1 MSPNRTAQRL
11 NRILSMLPWVIANP
25 GATVDEVCERFGY
38 SQKEL
43 IADLDLVFV
52 CGLPGY
58 GPGDLMVAYVEED
71 EVVVDMA
78 DYFARP
84 LRLTP
89 AEGLGLLAA
98 GMALISSGQAPPSLE
113 RAVEKLGKALTPD
126 GTEVLAVDLSGE
138 PDLVGMLR
146 NAAAEGKV
154 VDMVYVSLGKGET
167 KRRSVE
173 PWSVSSA
180 MGNWYL
186 SAYCRTAGGERI
198 FRVDRIREAFP
209 TDEDFER
216 PSDPP
221 QVEIRYLPGE
231 DDVRATIR
239 LSSRARWVAEYY
251 PVEVEEDTETGLVIR
266 FSAGDVAVIARLL
279 LRLGSDAELVD
290 GPGVSEALADLR
302 SRILTRY
309 NAPA

>member
-1 MSPNRTAQRL
+1 MNRTAQRL

-38 SQKEL
+38 SQKDL

-58 GPGDLMVAYVEED
+58 GPGDLMVAYVEDD

-98 GMALISSGQAPPSLE
+98 GMALISSGQAPASLE
-113 RAVEKLGKALTPD
+113 RAVQKLGEALSPD
-126 GTEVLAVDLSGE
+126 GGELLAVDLSGE
-138 PDLVGMLR
+138 PDLVAKLR
-146 NAAAEGKV
+146 TAAAEGRV
-154 VDMVYVSLGKGET
+154 VDLVYVSLGKGET

-173 PWSVSSA
+173 PWSVASTL
-180 MGNWYL
+180 GNWYL
-186 SAYCRTAGGERI
+186 SAFCRLAGGERI
-198 FRVDRIREAFP
+198 FRVDRIRDAQVTEETF
-209 TDEDFER
+209 T
-216 PSDPP
+216 PP
-221 QVEIRYLPGE
+221 ANLPLVEVRYLPGE

-239 LSSRARWVAEYY
+239 LTNRARWVAEYY
-251 PVEVEEDTETGLVIR
+251 PIEVVEDDADGLVIR
-266 FSAGDVAVIARLL
+266 FSAGDIAVIARLL
-279 LRLGSDAELVD
+279 LRLGGEAELVE
-290 GPGVSEALADLR
+290 GAGVAEALDDLR
-302 SRILTRY
+302 RRILGRY
-309 NAPA
+309 SA

>member
-1 MSPNRTAQRL
+1 MNRTAQRL

-25 GATVDEVCERFGY
+25 GAAVDEVCERFGY

-113 RAVEKLGKALTPD
+113 RAVEKLGTALTPD
-126 GTEVLAVDLSGE
+126 GTEILSVDLSGE
-138 PDLVGMLR
+138 PELVRMLR
-146 NAAAEGKV
+146 VAAAEGKV
-154 VDMVYVSLGKGET
+154 VDIVYVSLGKGET
-167 KRRSVE
+167 KRRSIE
-173 PWSVSSA
+173 PWSVASA
-180 MGNWYL
+180 MGNWYV

-198 FRVDRIREAFP
+198 FRVDRIREAVA
-209 TDEDFER
+209 TDEEFVR
-216 PSDPP
+216 PVDPP
-221 QVEIRYLPGE
+221 EVEIRYLPGE

-239 LSSRARWVAEYY
+239 LSNRARWVAEYY
-251 PVEVEEDTETGLVIR
+251 PVEVVEDASSGLVIR

-279 LRLGSDAELVD
+279 LRLGTDAELVE
-290 GPGVSEALADLR
+290 GPGVAEALSALR
-302 SRILTRY
+302 TRILSRY
-309 NAPA
+309 KASA